1 MAGSCTE
8 SVSRASTSSKPSSLL
23 SGGGVIDCLK
33 RSRSDERLSGCEAVG
48 DAGAEAGAGLGAG
61 VMAGLGEDAAAPP
74 FAGPGAGVVEEAA
87 AAGFGPAEA
96 AADEDGLDAADT
108 TTASFSSRISS
119 STCTGYEPYA
129 SFLCRFVG
137 MHFVTIAAIV
147 VHLLFTAV
155 ERPPRRYRMIYEK

>member
-1 MAGSCTE
+1 M
-8 SVSRASTSSKPSSLL
+8 
-23 SGGGVIDCLK
+23 IDCLK
-33 RSRSDERLSGCEAVG
+33 RSRSDDRLSGCEAVG
-48 DAGAEAGAGLGAG
+48 DAGAGLGAG
-61 VMAGLGEDAAAPP
+61 VMAGLGADAAAP

-96 AADEDGLDAADT
+96 AAGGDGLEAADT

-147 VHLLFTAV
+147 VHCSRETASALSDDIREIIRLDFYCCSQAHYSANKFSSNV
-155 ERPPRRYRMIYEK
+155 AA